1 MESHRF
7 SRNTGGI
14 MSSQNSF
21 TWSGRTQAGVGLFA
35 ASLIFLAFAAPN
47 IVAITFA
54 VGAGAC
60 LALFGITGARSL
72 LMVLTLLMLAVSA
85 VGLFVALI
93 LGSYVLLP
101 VALAQIVAVSLVEGR
116 PGDDR
121 SGEGAPRTGLLSA
134 WKRQRI

>member
-1 MESHRF
+1 
-7 SRNTGGI
+7 

-21 TWSGRTQAGVGLFA
+21 TWSGRTQAGLGLFA

-47 IVAITFA
+47 LVAIAFA

-60 LALFGITGARSL
+60 LALFGITGARPL
-72 LMVLTLLMLAVSA
+72 LTVLTLLMLAVSA
-85 VGLFVALI
+85 VGLFVALV

-101 VALAQIVAVSLVEGR
+101 VALAQIVAVSLAEGR
-116 PGDDR
+116 PDDDR
-121 SGEGAPRTGLLSA
+121 AGDQAPRAGPLSA